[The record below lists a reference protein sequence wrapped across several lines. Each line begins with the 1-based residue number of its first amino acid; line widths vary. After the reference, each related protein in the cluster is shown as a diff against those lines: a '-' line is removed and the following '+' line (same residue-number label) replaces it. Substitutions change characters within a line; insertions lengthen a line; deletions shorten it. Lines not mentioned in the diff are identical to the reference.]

1 MTTHTKK
8 RWYDKYEKTDK
19 ILEILKDFTEEEIEM
34 VMDEVLQTA
43 MTVKRTRAEAE
54 LISLG
59 IVKIKGIMHSE
70 NKQRWYDKNRVLYVV
85 MNSLSA
91 MKEEDFKDIIDALYD
106 SLHTID

>member
-1 MTTHTKK
+1 MVYKK
-8 RWYDKYEKTDK
+8 RWYDKYEKTEK
-19 ILEILKDFTEEEIEM
+19 LLEILKEFTEEEVEI
-34 VMDEVLQTA
+34 VMNEVLQTA
-43 MTVKRTRAEAE
+43 MAVKKSRTESE

-70 NKQRWYDKNRVLYVV
+70 NKQRWYDKNRILYIV

-106 SLHTID
+106 SLHTLD

>member
-1 MTTHTKK
+1 MVYKK
-8 RWYDKYEKTDK
+8 RWYDKYEKTEK
-19 ILEILKDFTEEEIEM
+19 ILEILKDFTEEEIEI
-34 VMDEVLQTA
+34 VMNEVLQTA
-43 MTVKRTRAEAE
+43 MSVKKSRTESE

-70 NKQRWYDKNRVLYVV
+70 NKQRWYDKNRILYIV

-106 SLHTID
+106 SLHTLD

>member
-1 MTTHTKK
+1 MAYKK
-8 RWYDKYEKTDK
+8 RWYDKYEKTEK
-19 ILEILKDFTEEEIEM
+19 ILEILKEFTEEEIEI
-34 VMDEVLQTA
+34 VMGEVLQAA
-43 MTVKRTRAEAE
+43 MTVKKSRTEAE

-59 IVKIKGIMHSE
+59 IEKIKGIMHSE

-106 SLHTID
+106 SLHTLD